1 MSTSF
6 AARFAIAIAGIS
18 VIGSVPI
25 LATPAAANATHA
37 RSSRIVCGSVA
48 AGYAR
53 CFAHEVDDSRPNA
66 YGSPSGY
73 NPPDLQSAYALPSS
87 SAGSGQTVAIVDAF
101 DDPKA
106 EADLGV
112 YRSQFGLAACTTAN
126 GCFKKVNQSGGHKY
140 PSPDAGWAEEIS
152 LDLDMVSA

>member
-73 NPPDLQSAYALPSS
+73 NPPDLQSAYSLPSS

-101 DDPKA
+101 DDPRA
-106 EADLGV
+106 ASDLNT
-112 YRSQFGLAACTTAN
+112 YRNRFGLPACTTSN
-126 GCFKKVNQSGGHKY
+126 GCFRKVNQNGGTKY
-140 PSPDAGWAEEIS
+140 PRGNIGWAE
-152 LDLDMVSA
+152 